1 MHTTASY
8 KIQEVDLMSER
19 ELLMTAVKAAD
30 DKRAE
35 DIMVLNMK
43 GISLIADYFVI
54 CHGNSDKQVQAI
66 AREIRE
72 KAEEQGYNLKRM
84 EGFDEARWV
93 LIDIGD
99 VVVHVFH
106 KEERSYYNLERL
118 WGDAPIENVQSELN

>member
-1 MHTTASY
+1 
-8 KIQEVDLMSER
+8 MSDR
-19 ELLMTAVKAAD
+19 ALLMTAVKAAD

-43 GISLIADYFVI
+43 GISLIADYFII

-72 KAEEQGYNLKRM
+72 KAEEQGHSLKRM

>member
-1 MHTTASY
+1 
-8 KIQEVDLMSER
+8 MSER
-19 ELLMTAVKAAD
+19 ELLMAAVKAAD

-35 DIMVLNMK
+35 DIMVLNMR
-43 GISLIADYFVI
+43 GISLIADYFII

-72 KAEEQGYNLKRM
+72 KALEKGYELKRM

-106 KEERSYYNLERL
+106 KDERSYYNLERL
-118 WGDAPIENVQSELN
+118 WGDAPIENVESELN

>member
-1 MHTTASY
+1 MNDR
-8 KIQEVDLMSER
+8 Q
-19 ELLMTAVKAAD
+19 LLMTAVKAAD

-43 GISLIADYFVI
+43 GISLIADYFII

-72 KAEEQGYNLKRM
+72 KAEELGFSLKRM

>member
-1 MHTTASY
+1 MSG
-8 KIQEVDLMSER
+8 QDL
-19 ELLMTAVKAAD
+19 LKTVVKAAD

-35 DIMVLNMK
+35 DIIVLNMK
-43 GISLIADYFVI
+43 GISLIADYFLI

-72 KAEEQGYNLKRM
+72 KTEEQGYELKRM

-99 VVVHVFH
+99 IVAHVFH
-106 KEERSYYNLERL
+106 RDERTYYNLERL
-118 WGDAPIENVQSELN
+118 WGDAPIENLQSELS

>member
-1 MHTTASY
+1 
-8 KIQEVDLMSER
+8 MSER

-72 KAEEQGYNLKRM
+72 KAEEHGYNLRRM